1 MGTTISL
8 NTEHSARETRTFI
21 GEAIEKRI
29 DYIQIRMNKFKNE
42 CRQFEE
48 RFKMKSEDFI
58 KKFEAGE
65 LDDDVQWFDWYA
77 AYRGRE
83 LWQKKNEILAGIS
96 WNE

>member
-1 MGTTISL
+1 MGATISL
-8 NTEHSARETRTFI
+8 KTEHSAKETRAFI

-42 CRQFEE
+42 CRIFEE
-48 RFKMKSEDFI
+48 RYNMISEDFI
-58 KKFEAGE
+58 KKFETGE
-65 LDDDVQWFDWYA
+65 LGDDVHWFDWYA